1 MQDFMLKQK
10 QEDKFSAI
18 LVGKM
23 FILLS
28 VITCFS
34 LVLNI

>member
-10 QEDKFSAI
+10 QEDKFLAI

-23 FILLS
+23 LILLT
-28 VITCFS
+28 VIACFS

>member
-10 QEDKFSAI
+10 QEEKFSAI
-18 LVGKM
+18 LMGKL
-23 FILLS
+23 FILLT
-28 VITCFS
+28 VIACFS

>member
-1 MQDFMLKQK
+1 MQDYMLKQK
-10 QEDKFSAI
+10 QEDNFSAI

-23 FILLS
+23 FILLT
-28 VITCFS
+28 VIACFS